1 MGKNARVSGMRKN
14 KQRGRGGGRNSYG
27 GVGPM
32 GGFGRE
38 GVAPEDMPCIG
49 LCYHNKLMALEAV
62 GGEVE
67 DDEDLDYSRG
77 WPLNAA
83 KFEKTLCGALLLLP
97 RIRHT
102 QSACQGCSAA

>member
-1 MGKNARVSGMRKN
+1 
-14 KQRGRGGGRNSYG
+14 
-27 GVGPM
+27 
-32 GGFGRE
+32 
-38 GVAPEDMPCIG
+38 MPCIG

-83 KFEKTLCGALLLLP
+83 EFDKPCVGLCHYFRQLGIP
-97 RIRHT
+97 NPHIKIPPPDGGST
-102 QSACQGCSAA
+102 GGNAA